1 MLPSFLTATE
11 ITSRTAPVSSHRGA
25 VRADLPRADASEPD
39 RLGIVGPLGD
49 SKMLITPASSTL
61 VRGEQNNR

>member
-1 MLPSFLTATE
+1 MLAFVTAAA
-11 ITSRTAPVSSHRGA
+11 ITSRTAPESSHREA
-25 VRADLPRADASEPD
+25 VRAELPRADASEPN

-49 SKMLITPASSTL
+49 SKILITPASSTL